1 MIRMGVSWTAQ
12 SLAAMR
18 LVGDPIADAVI
29 QQLFATGGTSVV
41 NDLMRKL
48 VDNDGLPPEQL
59 PPIVREYLQSTAD
72 VRGLRS
78 EKVALGEQLF
88 GRLGPEMLAVLGF
101 YGLPMDYAAG
111 KGVRVLYRT
120 AYLSKRPVRRVLE
133 TTQMVVDVLAPG
145 GLAPTGRGIRAAQK
159 VRLMH
164 AAVRHL
170 IQNDPTAPWNTAE
183 LGVPINQEDLA
194 GTLMTFGYIV
204 LAGLERLGFEVSAVE
219 REAYFECWMAV
230 GRIMGVRDDL
240 IPASVEEGRLL
251 AQQIFQAQ
259 GQSSPEGKELA
270 SALVRG
276 YQQLLPEALSGM
288 PASMMHF
295 FLQPESLTGRNIAQ
309 MLGVPPADWTLGVT
323 RFAAGV
329 DEFLAK
335 HGIGNPL
342 ASEMA
347 GMVGREL
354 IRGFLFVE
362 RANRAPF
369 AIPVELQQ
377 QWATGWA
384 NTR

>member
-1 MIRMGVSWTAQ
+1 MIWMGSIWTAQ
-12 SLAAMR
+12 SLEAAR
-18 LVGDPIADAVI
+18 LVGDPIADPVI
-29 QQLFATGGTSVV
+29 KQLFESGGTGVV

-48 VDNDGLPPEQL
+48 VDNDGLPPEKL
-59 PPIVREYLQSTAD
+59 PPIVRDYVESTAD
-72 VRGLRS
+72 VRGLES
-78 EKVALGEQLF
+78 EQVALGEQLF
-88 GRLGPEMLAVLGF
+88 ARLGPEMLTVLGF

-120 AYLSKRPVRRVLE
+120 AYLSKRPIRRVLE
-133 TTQMVVDVLAPG
+133 TTQMVVDVMAPG
-145 GLAPTGRGIRAAQK
+145 GLGPSGRGVRAAQK

-170 IQNDPTAPWNTAE
+170 IQNDSSSPWNTVE

-219 REAYFECWMAV
+219 REAYFQCWMEI
-230 GRIMGVRDDL
+230 GRIMGVRADL
-240 IPASVEEGRLL
+240 IPANVDEGRTL
-251 AQQIFQAQ
+251 AQQIFRAQ
-259 GQSSPEGKELA
+259 GQSSSEGKELA
-270 SALVRG
+270 SALVKG
-276 YQQLLPEALSGM
+276 YQQLLPEALHGM

-295 FLQPESLTGRNIAQ
+295 FLQPESLTGRNVAE
-309 MLGVPPADWTLGVT
+309 MLGLPPPDWTLGVT

-342 ASEMA
+342 ASELA

-369 AIPVELQQ
+369 SIPLELQQ
-377 QWATGWA
+377 QWE
-384 NTR
+384 TRWSDPR